1 MNECLKN
8 PSAHWKYNV
17 SKIMCTVPIII
28 IVIVVKVDISP
39 QTI

>member
-1 MNECLKN
+1 MNEHLKN

-17 SKIMCTVPIII
+17 LEIMCTVP